1 MSSELWEGTTMGAV
15 KPAFIKKAA
24 RELLEKYG
32 DLFTGDFEHNKKV
45 VEILIKTESKFVRNT
60 IAGYITR
67 IINRERRRKME
78 ETLDQRA
85 Q

>member
-1 MSSELWEGTTMGAV
+1 MGAV

-24 RELLEKYG
+24 KELLEKYR

-45 VEILIKTESKFVRNT
+45 VQVLIKTDSKFVRNT

-67 IINRERRRKME
+67 IINRERRKKQLE
-78 ETLDQRA
+78 ESIGISETTH
-85 Q
+85 